1 MTTSDLTIQDLNQ
14 VTEFNLSLLDMVC
27 AGPQGS
33 SVEGEE
39 VYVVT
44 LLSASLPCDW
54 ASYDPY
60 LRHQH
65 PGHPRTGDSG
75 EVTGAGTLAVV
86 SIASV
91 LAILGTAALVLSLY
105 RQQQRA
111 RS

>member
-1 MTTSDLTIQDLNQ
+1 MHS
-14 VTEFNLSLLDMVC
+14 TEMVISFPLDMVC

-33 SVEGEE
+33 SIAGEE
-39 VYVVT
+39 VYVVSQM
-44 LLSASLPCDW
+44 SASLPCDE

-65 PGHPRTGDSG
+65 PGHPGHEDTG
-75 EVTGAGTLAVV
+75 EVTGAGTVAVV

-91 LAILGTAALVLSLY
+91 LAILGTAALVFSLY

-111 RS
+111 R